1 MLTLQDK
8 IKVAL
13 VGNPNCGKSS
23 LFNAL
28 TGLNQKVANFPG
40 VTVDKKVGACQ
51 ISQLAS
57 KNKVDTEFIDLP
69 GTYSLYPKSMDEKIT
84 FEVLCDSNNEHH
96 PDVNIILAD
105 ATNLK
110 RSLCFATQV
119 IDLGK
124 PCILALSMIDLS
136 ESDGIKIDID
146 LLSKKIGVPVIPINA
161 RKKIGIGNLKQT
173 ILKLILQKENHSNF
187 IDINFVSADIVRA
200 VKEVLSVNND
210 YNAFQIACHYENLK
224 SLTQNQKNQIHTIV
238 NTNEFIPKRLQATE
252 TVRRYKAIDGI
263 ISSCVENPKHNRQKS
278 LTQILDNILT
288 HQIGGFVIFLSILFL
303 IFQAVFSWSEYPME
317 LIDSSFALL
326 SEFVSNS
333 LPEGA
338 LNGLIVDG
346 IIAGLGGIVIFIPQ
360 IAFLF
365 AFIAI
370 LEDTGYMSRVSF
382 LTDKILRGFGLS
394 GRSIIPLLS
403 GAACAIPAVMSA
415 RTISNWKERMITIMV
430 VPLMSCTARIPVY
443 TLLISMMI
451 PAEKKWLI
459 FNLQGLTMMG
469 FYMIGFVSAIGVAL
483 IMKLILKTK
492 SKGYYVMEM
501 PTYKIPDW
509 RTVGLTIFE
518 KVKVFLIDAGKI
530 IVAISI
536 VLWVLS
542 SYGPKDEFEQI
553 EKKYAQTE
561 QADLKIASEK
571 LEASYA
577 GIIGKTIE
585 PVISPLGF
593 DWRIGISLITSFAA
607 REVFVGT
614 MSTIYS
620 VGDADNTKTIRDKLM
635 SHKNPKTGEAFFTP
649 AVAMSLMLFYAF
661 AMQCMSTLAI
671 VYRETNSWKWPIIQ
685 FVYMSVLA
693 YLASYIAYQLLS

>member
-1 MLTLQDK
+1 LTFSQK

-13 VGNPNCGKSS
+13 VGNPNSGKTT

-40 VTVDKKVGACQ
+40 ITVDKKVGACQ

-69 GTYSLYPKSMDEKIT
+69 GTYSLYPKSVDESVSFKI
-84 FEVLCDSNNEHH
+84 LCDSKNEHH
-96 PDVNIILAD
+96 PNINIIIAD
-105 ATNLK
+105 ASNLK
-110 RSLCFATQV
+110 RSLCLATQV
-119 IDLGK
+119 IDLNT
-124 PCILALSMIDLS
+124 PCILALSMTDLTTADGVEIDIELLS
-136 ESDGIKIDID
+136 EKLGI
-146 LLSKKIGVPVIPINA
+146 PVVPINA
-161 RKKIGIGNLKQT
+161 RKKMGIGNLKQE
-173 ILKLILQKENHSNF
+173 IIQVINDFKAPN
-187 IDINFVSADIVRA
+187 NFVDIKNLA
-200 VKEVLSVNND
+200 PELIDTIQNEFTVNSD
-210 YNAFQIACHYENLK
+210 YNAFQIACNYKAITGFSDTEK
-224 SLTQNQKNQIHTIV
+224 ARFEKLTKELNFN
-238 NTNEFIPKRLQATE
+238 PKRSQATE
-252 TVRRYKAIDGI
+252 TVRRYKAIDKLI
-263 ISSCVENPKHNRQKS
+263 ELCVKYPEFSKNNS
-278 LTQILDNILT
+278 LTQKLDNILT
-288 HQIGGFVIFLSILFL
+288 HPVLGFGIFLSVLFL

-317 LIDSSFALL
+317 LIDNGFAQL
-326 SEFVSNS
+326 SQFVGNT
-333 LPEGA
+333 LPEGV
-338 LNGLIVDG
+338 LNSLIIDG

-382 LTDKILRGFGLS
+382 ITDRLLRGFGLS

-415 RTISNWKERMITIMV
+415 RTIPNWKERIITIMV
-430 VPLMSCTARIPVY
+430 VPLMSCAARLPVY
-443 TLLISMMI
+443 TLLLSMMI
-451 PAEKKWLI
+451 PAEQKWLI

-469 FYMIGFVSAIGVAL
+469 FYLIGFVSAISIAWV
-483 IMKLILKTK
+483 MKYILK
-492 SKGYYVMEM
+492 SKERGYFVMEM
-501 PTYKIPDW
+501 PTYKVPDW
-509 RTVGLTIFE
+509 KTVGLTIFE

-536 VLWVLS
+536 ILWGLS
-542 SYGPKDEFEQI
+542 SYGPSDTFQKI
-553 EKKYAQTE
+553 EEKYQYAEDAEVQ
-561 QADLKIASEK
+561 IASEK

-577 GIIGKTIE
+577 GIIGKSIE
-585 PVISPLGF
+585 PVIRPLGF

-620 VGDADNTKTIRDKLM
+620 VGDADNTKSIREKLM

-649 AVAMSLMLFYAF
+649 AVALSLMLFYAF

-671 VYRETNSWKWPIIQ
+671 VFRETNSWKWPVIQ
-685 FVYMSVLA
+685 FIYMSLLA
-693 YLASYIAYQLLS
+693 YLASFAAYQILS

>member
-1 MLTLQDK
+1 MTFPQK

-13 VGNPNCGKSS
+13 VGNPNSGKTT

-40 VTVDKKVGACQ
+40 ITVEKKVGACQ

-69 GTYSLYPKSMDEKIT
+69 GTYSLYPKSVDESVSFKI
-84 FEVLCDSNNEHH
+84 LCDSKNEHH
-96 PDVNIILAD
+96 PNVNIIIAD
-105 ATNLK
+105 ASNLK
-110 RSLCFATQV
+110 RSLCLATQV
-119 IDLGK
+119 IDLNT
-124 PCILALSMIDLS
+124 PCILALSMTDLTTA
-136 ESDGIKIDID
+136 DGVKIDIE
-146 LLSKKIGVPVIPINA
+146 LLSEKLGIPVVPINA
-161 RKKIGIGNLKQT
+161 RKKMGIGNLKQE
-173 ILKLILQKENHSNF
+173 IIQVINDFKAPN
-187 IDINFVSADIVRA
+187 NFVDIKNLA
-200 VKEVLSVNND
+200 PELIDTIQNEFTVNSD
-210 YNAFQIACHYENLK
+210 YNAFQIACNYKAITGFSDTEK
-224 SLTQNQKNQIHTIV
+224 ARFEKLTKELNFN
-238 NTNEFIPKRLQATE
+238 PKRSQATE
-252 TVRRYKAIDGI
+252 TVRRYKAIDKLI
-263 ISSCVENPKHNRQKS
+263 ELCVKYPEFSKNNS
-278 LTQILDNILT
+278 LTQKLDNILT
-288 HQIGGFVIFLSILFL
+288 HPVLGFGIFLSVLFL

-317 LIDSSFALL
+317 LIDNGFAQL
-326 SEFVSNS
+326 SQFVGNT
-333 LPEGA
+333 LPEGV
-338 LNGLIVDG
+338 LNSLIIDG

-382 LTDKILRGFGLS
+382 ITDRLLRGFGLS

-415 RTISNWKERMITIMV
+415 RTIPNWKERIITIMV
-430 VPLMSCTARIPVY
+430 VPLMSCAARLPVY

-451 PAEKKWLI
+451 PAEQKWLI

-469 FYMIGFVSAIGVAL
+469 FYLIGFVSAISIAWV
-483 IMKLILKTK
+483 MKYILK
-492 SKGYYVMEM
+492 SKERGYFVMEM
-501 PTYKIPDW
+501 PTYKVPDW
-509 RTVGLTIFE
+509 KTVGLTIFE

-536 VLWVLS
+536 ILWGLS
-542 SYGPKDEFEQI
+542 SYGPSDTFQKI
-553 EKKYAQTE
+553 EEKYQYAEDAEVQ
-561 QADLKIASEK
+561 IASEK

-577 GIIGKTIE
+577 GIIGKSIE
-585 PVISPLGF
+585 PVIRPLGF

-620 VGDADNTKTIRDKLM
+620 VGDADNTKSIREKLM

-649 AVAMSLMLFYAF
+649 AVALSLMLFYAF

-671 VYRETNSWKWPIIQ
+671 VFRETNSWKWPVIQ
-685 FVYMSVLA
+685 FIYMSLLA
-693 YLASYIAYQLLS
+693 YLASFAAYQILS

>member
-1 MLTLQDK
+1 MTFPQK

-13 VGNPNCGKSS
+13 VGNPNSGKTT

-40 VTVDKKVGACQ
+40 ITVEKKVGACQ
-51 ISQLAS
+51 ISQLSS

-69 GTYSLYPKSMDEKIT
+69 GTYSLYPKSVDESVSFKI
-84 FEVLCDSNNEHH
+84 LCDSKNEHH
-96 PDVNIILAD
+96 PNVNIIIAD
-105 ATNLK
+105 ASNLK
-110 RSLCFATQV
+110 RSLCLATQV
-119 IDLGK
+119 IDLNT
-124 PCILALSMIDLS
+124 PCILALSMTDLTTA
-136 ESDGIKIDID
+136 DGVEIDIE
-146 LLSKKIGVPVIPINA
+146 LLSKKLGIPVVPINA
-161 RKKIGIGNLKQT
+161 RKKMGIGNLKQE
-173 ILKLILQKENHSNF
+173 IIQVINDFKAPN
-187 IDINFVSADIVRA
+187 NFVDIKNLA
-200 VKEVLSVNND
+200 PELIDTIQNEFTINSD
-210 YNAFQIACHYENLK
+210 YNAFQIACNYKAITGFSDTEK
-224 SLTQNQKNQIHTIV
+224 ARFEKLTKELNFN
-238 NTNEFIPKRLQATE
+238 PKRSQATE
-252 TVRRYKAIDGI
+252 TVRRYKAIDKLI
-263 ISSCVENPKHNRQKS
+263 ELCVKYPEFSKNNS
-278 LTQILDNILT
+278 LTQKLDNILT
-288 HQIGGFVIFLSILFL
+288 HPVLGFGIFLSVLFL

-317 LIDSSFALL
+317 LIDNGFAQL
-326 SEFVSNS
+326 SQFVGNT
-333 LPEGA
+333 LPEGV
-338 LNGLIVDG
+338 LNSLIVDG

-382 LTDKILRGFGLS
+382 ITDRLLRGFGLS

-415 RTISNWKERMITIMV
+415 RTIPNWKERIITIMV
-430 VPLMSCTARIPVY
+430 VPLVSCAARLPVY

-451 PAEKKWLI
+451 PAEQKWLI

-469 FYMIGFVSAIGVAL
+469 FYLIGFVSAISIAWV
-483 IMKLILKTK
+483 MKYILK
-492 SKGYYVMEM
+492 SKERGYFVMEM
-501 PTYKIPDW
+501 PTYKVPDW
-509 RTVGLTIFE
+509 KTVGLTIFE

-536 VLWVLS
+536 ILWGLS
-542 SYGPKDEFEQI
+542 SYGPSDTFQKI
-553 EKKYAQTE
+553 EEKYKYAEDAEVQ
-561 QADLKIASEK
+561 IASEK

-577 GIIGKTIE
+577 GIIGKSIE
-585 PVISPLGF
+585 PVIRPLGF

-620 VGDADNTKTIRDKLM
+620 VGDADNTKSIREKLM

-649 AVAMSLMLFYAF
+649 AVALSLMLFYAF

-671 VYRETNSWKWPIIQ
+671 VFRETNSWKWPVIQ
-685 FVYMSVLA
+685 FIYMSLLA
-693 YLASYIAYQLLS
+693 YLASFAAYQILS

>member
-1 MLTLQDK
+1 MTFSQK

-13 VGNPNCGKSS
+13 VGNPNSGKTT

-40 VTVDKKVGACQ
+40 ITVDKKVGACQ

-69 GTYSLYPKSMDEKIT
+69 GTYSLYPKSVDESVSFKI
-84 FEVLCDSNNEHH
+84 LCDSKNEHH
-96 PDVNIILAD
+96 PNINIIIAD
-105 ATNLK
+105 ASNLK
-110 RSLCFATQV
+110 RSLCLATQV
-119 IDLGK
+119 IDLNT
-124 PCILALSMIDLS
+124 PCILALSMTDLTTADGVEIDIELLS
-136 ESDGIKIDID
+136 EKLGI
-146 LLSKKIGVPVIPINA
+146 PVVPINA
-161 RKKIGIGNLKQT
+161 RKKMGIGNLKQE
-173 ILKLILQKENHSNF
+173 IIQVINDFKAPN
-187 IDINFVSADIVRA
+187 NFVDIKNLA
-200 VKEVLSVNND
+200 PELIDTIQNEFTVNSD
-210 YNAFQIACHYENLK
+210 YNAFQIACNYKAITGFSDTEK
-224 SLTQNQKNQIHTIV
+224 ARFEKLTKELNFN
-238 NTNEFIPKRLQATE
+238 PKRSQATE
-252 TVRRYKAIDGI
+252 TVRRYKAIDKLI
-263 ISSCVENPKHNRQKS
+263 ELCVKYPEFSKNNS
-278 LTQILDNILT
+278 LTQKLDNILT
-288 HQIGGFVIFLSILFL
+288 HPVLGFGIFLSVLFL

-317 LIDSSFALL
+317 LIDNGFAQL
-326 SEFVSNS
+326 SQFVGNT
-333 LPEGA
+333 LPEGV
-338 LNGLIVDG
+338 LNSLIIDG

-382 LTDKILRGFGLS
+382 ITDRLLRGFGLS

-415 RTISNWKERMITIMV
+415 RTIPNWKERIITIMV
-430 VPLMSCTARIPVY
+430 VPLMSCAARLPVY
-443 TLLISMMI
+443 TLLLSMMI
-451 PAEKKWLI
+451 PAEQKWLI

-469 FYMIGFVSAIGVAL
+469 FYLIGFVSAISIAWV
-483 IMKLILKTK
+483 MKYILK
-492 SKGYYVMEM
+492 SKERGYFVMEM
-501 PTYKIPDW
+501 PTYKVPDW
-509 RTVGLTIFE
+509 KTVGLTIFE

-536 VLWVLS
+536 ILWGLS
-542 SYGPKDEFEQI
+542 SYGPSDTFQKI
-553 EKKYAQTE
+553 EEKYQYAEDAEVQ
-561 QADLKIASEK
+561 IASEK

-577 GIIGKTIE
+577 GIIGKSIE
-585 PVISPLGF
+585 PVIRPLGF

-620 VGDADNTKTIRDKLM
+620 VGDADNTKSIREKLM

-649 AVAMSLMLFYAF
+649 AVALSLMLFYAF

-671 VYRETNSWKWPIIQ
+671 VFRETNSWKWPVIQ
-685 FVYMSVLA
+685 FIYMSLLA
-693 YLASYIAYQLLS
+693 YLASFAAYQILS

>member
-1 MLTLQDK
+1 MTFPQK

-13 VGNPNCGKSS
+13 VGNPNSGKTT

-40 VTVDKKVGACQ
+40 ITVEKKVGACQ

-69 GTYSLYPKSMDEKIT
+69 GTYSLYPKSVDESVSFKI
-84 FEVLCDSNNEHH
+84 LCDSKNEHH
-96 PDVNIILAD
+96 PNVNIIIAD
-105 ATNLK
+105 ASNLK
-110 RSLCFATQV
+110 RSLCLATQV
-119 IDLGK
+119 IDLNT
-124 PCILALSMIDLS
+124 PCILALSMTDLTTADGVEIDIELLS
-136 ESDGIKIDID
+136 EKLGI
-146 LLSKKIGVPVIPINA
+146 PVVPINA
-161 RKKIGIGNLKQT
+161 RKKMGIGNLKQEIIQVINDFKAPNNFFDIKNLAPELIDT
-173 ILKLILQKENHSNF
+173 IQNEF
-187 IDINFVSADIVRA
+187 T
-200 VKEVLSVNND
+200 NNSD
-210 YNAFQIACHYENLK
+210 YNAFQLACNYKAITGFSDTEK
-224 SLTQNQKNQIHTIV
+224 ARFEKLTKELNFN
-238 NTNEFIPKRLQATE
+238 PKRSQATE
-252 TVRRYKAIDGI
+252 TVRRYKAIDKLI
-263 ISSCVENPKHNRQKS
+263 ELCVKYPEFSKNNS
-278 LTQILDNILT
+278 LTQKLDNILT
-288 HQIGGFVIFLSILFL
+288 HPVLGFGIFLSVLFL

-317 LIDSSFALL
+317 LIDNGFAQL
-326 SEFVSNS
+326 SQFVGNT
-333 LPEGA
+333 LPEGV
-338 LNGLIVDG
+338 LNSLIVDG

-382 LTDKILRGFGLS
+382 ITDRLLRGFGLS

-415 RTISNWKERMITIMV
+415 RTIPNWKERIITIMV
-430 VPLMSCTARIPVY
+430 VPLVSCAARLPVY

-451 PAEKKWLI
+451 PAEQKWLI

-469 FYMIGFVSAIGVAL
+469 FYLIGFVSAISIAWV
-483 IMKLILKTK
+483 MKYILK
-492 SKGYYVMEM
+492 SKERGYFVMEM
-501 PTYKIPDW
+501 PTYKVPDW
-509 RTVGLTIFE
+509 KTVGLTIFE

-536 VLWVLS
+536 ILWGLS
-542 SYGPKDEFEQI
+542 SYGPSDTFQKI
-553 EKKYAQTE
+553 EEKYKYAEDAEVQ
-561 QADLKIASEK
+561 IASEK

-577 GIIGKTIE
+577 GIIGKSIE
-585 PVISPLGF
+585 PVIRPLGF

-620 VGDADNTKTIRDKLM
+620 VGDADNTKSIREKLM

-649 AVAMSLMLFYAF
+649 AVALSLMLFYAF

-671 VYRETNSWKWPIIQ
+671 VFRETNSWKWPVIQ
-685 FVYMSVLA
+685 FIYMSLLA
-693 YLASYIAYQLLS
+693 YLASFTAYQILS